1 MSVIH
6 KYSGKPGDHSW
17 EGVPIQKYSDEFE
30 GVTKQVVIGP
40 DDQAPN
46 FIIRYFHLVPGTHSN
61 LERHPHDHGVLV
73 MHGRARV
80 QLNDDFF
87 EVGPMDAIYISGDDL
102 HQFTVLGDEPLG
114 FICVIKN
121 KESVS

>member
-17 EGVPIQKYSDEFE
+17 EGVPIQKYSHEFE

-40 DDQAPN
+40 EDQAPN
-46 FIIRYFHLVPGTHSN
+46 FVIRYFHLEPGAHSN

-102 HQFTVLGDEPLG
+102 HQFNVLGDEPLG